1 MNNTFL
7 ITEKVPEFFIQK
19 LNSLGY
25 KVDYKPDITSD
36 DLGKIIENYCGIL
49 IRSRIV
55 LNDILINKAREL
67 RYILRPGSGLDIIDI
82 ESAKKNNIQIINSP
96 EGNRDAVAEHAL
108 GLLLSLMNHIP
119 KAFNELTTLKWTRKE
134 NIGNELGGKTIGI
147 IGYGNTGSAF
157 VQRLLSFNVKLLV
170 YDKYKSGFGNKVVD
184 EVNQDE
190 IFNRA
195 DIVSFH
201 IPLTDETN
209 YLINDEYLKK
219 FANPVYLINTSRGK
233 ILNTKALVKAINSGR
248 ILGAALDVFENENFN
263 NLSNEETNDLQALI
277 SSNKVILTPHIAGLT
292 HESERKIFSILLDK
306 LDQ

>member
-1 MNNTFL
+1 M
-7 ITEKVPEFFIQK
+7 
-19 LNSLGY
+19 
-25 KVDYKPDITSD
+25 
-36 DLGKIIENYCGIL
+36 
-49 IRSRIV
+49 RIAV
-55 LNDILINKAREL
+55 
-67 RYILRPGSGLDIIDI
+67 YSG
-82 ESAKKNNIQIINSP
+82 
-96 EGNRDAVAEHAL
+96 
-108 GLLLSLMNHIP
+108 
-119 KAFNELTTLKWTRKE
+119 
-134 NIGNELGGKTIGI
+134 
-147 IGYGNTGSAF
+147 
-157 VQRLLSFNVKLLV
+157 SFNPVHNGHYHLALYLV
-170 YDKYKSGFGNKVVD
+170 ENKVVD

-248 ILGAALDVFENENFN
+248 ILGAAVDVFENENFN